1 VPRPDEQEH
10 HHLKKCQL
18 ELLNKLYH
26 LQYRRSLD
34 SWFVDGG
41 FLSKPLAEA
50 QDVFKAAIEGKDEI
64 MRQHSGELVREL
76 YLNNVQS
83 DVESLIEPTVNN
95 GVQVNRKDCQQRRI
109 DVLFQV
115 KQTRVCIKKV

>member
-41 FLSKPLAEA
+41 YLSKPLAEA

-64 MRQHSGELVREL
+64 MR
-76 YLNNVQS
+76 
-83 DVESLIEPTVNN
+83 
-95 GVQVNRKDCQQRRI
+95 
-109 DVLFQV
+109 
-115 KQTRVCIKKV
+115 